1 MLTLKEFKEARGVLS
16 GVIRNT
22 SLVYSPAFSKA
33 TGNQIYIKPENMQV
47 TGAYKIR
54 GAYYKI
60 STLSD
65 EEKARGLVTA
75 SAGNHAQGVAY
86 AAQAAG
92 VSATIVMPTTTPL
105 VKVNNTKDYGA
116 KVVLHGETFDDAA
129 ELAAKLS
136 EEEGLTYVHPF
147 NDPAIATGQ
156 GTISYEIFQD
166 LPDVDVIL
174 VPIGGGGLATGV
186 STLAKLLNPNVTV
199 IGVEPSG
206 AASMKASLEA
216 GHVVTLDRVE
226 TIADGVAVKTPGDQI
241 FPYIQ
246 KNIDDIITIP
256 DDELVDAFLDMME
269 KHKMIVENA
278 GLLTIAALRAGKH
291 VLCEKPMATT
301 LADCEAMAAAARE
314 SGKFLMIG
322 QNQRLTKAHQKAR
335 QLVADGVLGD
345 ILTFR
350 TTFGHGGPETWSVDP
365 GKNTWFFDK
374 SKAAMGAM
382 ADLGIHKTD
391 LIQYLLGQTV
401 VEATAKVTTLEAGGR
416 RAAHRRGRQRH
427 LHLPHERRRHRHHDR
442 QLDLLR
448 RGGQLHRAL
457 RHKGHPAHLRRP
469 GLLPQA
475 HHRRRGEGALRA
487 GGHPDQRQPDRL
499 RRHRLLHGLPDR
511 QHAPRHLRRVGAHRH
526 AGRVCLSGVLP
537 DRQGGVRRPG
547 LTKGVFTI

>member
-105 VKVNNTKDYGA
+105 VKVNNPKDYGA

-206 AASMKASLEA
+206 AASMKASLDA

-278 GLLTIAALRAGKH
+278 GLLPIAALSHLKCRGKNVVPVLSGGNMDVITVASLVQHGLINRGRVFTFSVQLPDRPGELLRVAQLVAEANGNIIKLEHNQFVNINRQSGVELRVTLEAFGHTHKRAILDA
-291 VLCEKPMATT
+291 LCGAGY
-301 LADCEAMAAAARE
+301 AARE
-314 SGKFLMIG
+314 CHTNDFY
-322 QNQRLTKAHQKAR
+322 H
-335 QLVADGVLGD
+335 
-345 ILTFR
+345 
-350 TTFGHGGPETWSVDP
+350 
-365 GKNTWFFDK
+365 
-374 SKAAMGAM
+374 
-382 ADLGIHKTD
+382 
-391 LIQYLLGQTV
+391 
-401 VEATAKVTTLEAGGR
+401 
-416 RAAHRRGRQRH
+416 
-427 LHLPHERRRHRHHDR
+427 
-442 QLDLLR
+442 
-448 RGGQLHRAL
+448 
-457 RHKGHPAHLRRP
+457 
-469 GLLPQA
+469 
-475 HHRRRGEGALRA
+475 
-487 GGHPDQRQPDRL
+487 
-499 RRHRLLHGLPDR
+499 
-511 QHAPRHLRRVGAHRH
+511 
-526 AGRVCLSGVLP
+526 
-537 DRQGGVRRPG
+537 
-547 LTKGVFTI
+547 

>member
-206 AASMKASLEA
+206 AASMKASLDA

-226 TIADGVAVKTPGDQI
+226 TIADGVAVKTPGDQF

-278 GLLTIAALRAGKH
+278 GLLPIAALSHLKCRGKNVVPVLSGGNMDVSTVASLVQHGLINRGRVFTFSVQLPDRPGELLRVAQLVAEANGNIIKLEHNQFVNINRQSGVELRVTLEAFGHTHKRAILDA
-291 VLCEKPMATT
+291 LCGAGY
-301 LADCEAMAAAARE
+301 AARE
-314 SGKFLMIG
+314 CHTNDFY
-322 QNQRLTKAHQKAR
+322 H
-335 QLVADGVLGD
+335 
-345 ILTFR
+345 
-350 TTFGHGGPETWSVDP
+350 
-365 GKNTWFFDK
+365 
-374 SKAAMGAM
+374 
-382 ADLGIHKTD
+382 
-391 LIQYLLGQTV
+391 
-401 VEATAKVTTLEAGGR
+401 
-416 RAAHRRGRQRH
+416 
-427 LHLPHERRRHRHHDR
+427 
-442 QLDLLR
+442 
-448 RGGQLHRAL
+448 
-457 RHKGHPAHLRRP
+457 
-469 GLLPQA
+469 
-475 HHRRRGEGALRA
+475 
-487 GGHPDQRQPDRL
+487 
-499 RRHRLLHGLPDR
+499 
-511 QHAPRHLRRVGAHRH
+511 
-526 AGRVCLSGVLP
+526 
-537 DRQGGVRRPG
+537 
-547 LTKGVFTI
+547 

>member
-206 AASMKASLEA
+206 AASMKASLDA

-278 GLLTIAALRAGKH
+278 GLLPIDALSHLKCRGKNVVPVLSGGNMDVITVASLVQHGLINRGRVFTFSVQLPDRPGELLRVAQLVAEANGNIIKLEHNQFVNINRQSGVELRVTLEAFGHTHKRAILDA
-291 VLCEKPMATT
+291 LCGAGY
-301 LADCEAMAAAARE
+301 AARE
-314 SGKFLMIG
+314 CHTNDFY
-322 QNQRLTKAHQKAR
+322 H
-335 QLVADGVLGD
+335 
-345 ILTFR
+345 
-350 TTFGHGGPETWSVDP
+350 
-365 GKNTWFFDK
+365 
-374 SKAAMGAM
+374 
-382 ADLGIHKTD
+382 
-391 LIQYLLGQTV
+391 
-401 VEATAKVTTLEAGGR
+401 
-416 RAAHRRGRQRH
+416 
-427 LHLPHERRRHRHHDR
+427 
-442 QLDLLR
+442 
-448 RGGQLHRAL
+448 
-457 RHKGHPAHLRRP
+457 
-469 GLLPQA
+469 
-475 HHRRRGEGALRA
+475 
-487 GGHPDQRQPDRL
+487 
-499 RRHRLLHGLPDR
+499 
-511 QHAPRHLRRVGAHRH
+511 
-526 AGRVCLSGVLP
+526 
-537 DRQGGVRRPG
+537 
-547 LTKGVFTI
+547 

>member
-1 MLTLKEFKEARGVLS
+1 MLTLKEFKEARSVLS

-22 SLVYSPAFSKA
+22 SLVYSTAFSKT
-33 TGNQIYIKPENMQV
+33 TGNHVYIKPENMQV

-60 STLSD
+60 STLTE
-65 EEKARGLVTA
+65 EEKAKGLVTA

-86 AAQAAG
+86 AAQQAG

-136 EEEGLTYVHPF
+136 AEEGLTYVHPF

-199 IGVEPSG
+199 IGVEPTG
-206 AASMKASLEA
+206 AASMKASLDA
-216 GHVVTLDRVE
+216 GHVVTLDKVE

-246 KNIDDIITIP
+246 QNIDDIITID

-278 GLLTIAALRAGKH
+278 GLLPIAALYHLK
-291 VLCEKPMATT
+291 CK
-301 LADCEAMAAAARE
+301 
-314 SGKFLMIG
+314 
-322 QNQRLTKAHQKAR
+322 
-335 QLVADGVLGD
+335 
-345 ILTFR
+345 
-350 TTFGHGGPETWSVDP
+350 
-365 GKNTWFFDK
+365 GKNVVPVLSGGNMDVITVA
-374 SKAAMGAM
+374 SLVQHG
-382 ADLGIHKTD
+382 
-391 LIQYLLGQTV
+391 LINRGRVFTFSVQLPDRPGELLRVAQIVAEANGNIIKLEHNQFININRQSG
-401 VEATAKVTTLEAGGR
+401 VELRVTLEAFGHTHK
-416 RAAHRRGRQRH
+416 RAI
-427 LHLPHERRRHRHHDR
+427 
-442 QLDLLR
+442 LDAMCAA
-448 RGGQLHRAL
+448 GY
-457 RHKGHPAHLRRP
+457 
-469 GLLPQA
+469 QA
-475 HHRRRGEGALRA
+475 RECHTN
-487 GGHPDQRQPDRL
+487 D
-499 RRHRLLHGLPDR
+499 
-511 QHAPRHLRRVGAHRH
+511 
-526 AGRVCLSGVLP
+526 
-537 DRQGGVRRPG
+537 
-547 LTKGVFTI
+547 FYN

>member
-206 AASMKASLEA
+206 AASMKASLDA

-246 KNIDDIITIP
+246 KNIDDIITID
-256 DDELVDAFLDMME
+256 DDELVDAFLDIME

-278 GLLTIAALRAGKH
+278 GLLPIAALSHLKCRGKNVVPVLSGGNMDVITVASLVQHGLINRGRVFTFSVQLPDRPGELLRVAQLVAEANGNIIKLEHNQFVNINRQSGVELRVTLEAFGHTHKRAILDA
-291 VLCEKPMATT
+291 LCGAGY
-301 LADCEAMAAAARE
+301 AARE
-314 SGKFLMIG
+314 CHTNDFY
-322 QNQRLTKAHQKAR
+322 H
-335 QLVADGVLGD
+335 
-345 ILTFR
+345 
-350 TTFGHGGPETWSVDP
+350 
-365 GKNTWFFDK
+365 
-374 SKAAMGAM
+374 
-382 ADLGIHKTD
+382 
-391 LIQYLLGQTV
+391 
-401 VEATAKVTTLEAGGR
+401 
-416 RAAHRRGRQRH
+416 
-427 LHLPHERRRHRHHDR
+427 
-442 QLDLLR
+442 
-448 RGGQLHRAL
+448 
-457 RHKGHPAHLRRP
+457 
-469 GLLPQA
+469 
-475 HHRRRGEGALRA
+475 
-487 GGHPDQRQPDRL
+487 
-499 RRHRLLHGLPDR
+499 
-511 QHAPRHLRRVGAHRH
+511 
-526 AGRVCLSGVLP
+526 
-537 DRQGGVRRPG
+537 
-547 LTKGVFTI
+547 